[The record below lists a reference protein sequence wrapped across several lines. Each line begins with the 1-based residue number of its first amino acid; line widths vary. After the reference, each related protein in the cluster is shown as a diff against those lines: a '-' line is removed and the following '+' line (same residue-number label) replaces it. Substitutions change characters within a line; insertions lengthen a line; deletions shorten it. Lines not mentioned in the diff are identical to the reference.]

1 MQAYE
6 NVTTQL
12 QVEELGACALVQ
24 DLLPLFLEGE
34 VSPSSRDL
42 ITEHLARCERCAG
55 YMAGAQSVRVQLRR
69 ELAQRVASVQADE
82 PRRGALLR
90 WRELFA
96 GMIAMMLCLP
106 GGASAAAVGA
116 GLDSG
121 DPGTLLIGLIVATII
136 SAMLLGLAR
145 LIGPLTRARV
155 SSLFGGIALGGA
167 GMILVM
173 IFSGGGGSPIG
184 VLTGF
189 AVGVAGLV
197 GVWSGVARDGQ
208 MPLFS

>member
-1 MQAYE
+1 MRIAGLVGWFL
-6 NVTTQL
+6 VTFAAALIGSIASIRAT
-12 QVEELGACALVQ
+12 EFYGALEVPSWAPPGSVFGPVWTVLYVLMAVAAWLVWRAHGWQGARTALT
-24 DLLPLFLEGE
+24 LFL
-34 VSPSSRDL
+34 
-42 ITEHLARCERCAG
+42 IQLAANALWSWLFFAWRLGLA
-55 YMAGAQSVRVQLRR
+55 AFI
-69 ELAQRVASVQADE
+69 ELVV
-82 PRRGALLR
+82 L
-90 WRELFA
+90 W
-96 GMIAMMLCLP
+96 
-106 GGASAAAVGA
+106 
-116 GLDSG
+116 
-121 DPGTLLIGLIVATII
+121 GLIVATII